1 MYNNG
6 KKDWRKK
13 MNIKIDFSTRWR
25 IVPLLFG
32 LLCCGVLAW
41 STVNTYAAAS
51 FSSLKPMGVM
61 ATAVKTSIAV
71 SWEPVE
77 GAEGYTIY
85 EAEKTGPYSP
95 VLSTEQTSYIKKA
108 CTKGKIPAGKNY
120 PPEIPTGDTVHVSVL
135 ALDRKDWEAG
145 SGYGMLIV
153 CDNLTR
159 VMWQNCKSYGLW
171 RGWLPIA
178 TAERP
183 RGYTVA
189 LASGINMF
197 ANNSIYK
204 KQNGEV
210 VINLSFTS
218 SKEIAHESVIGTL
231 PEGFRPASRLEIAF
245 WMRGSGG
252 GTISIGTNGAMTVYK
267 TGNIAANTPCF
278 INSLTYLAA
287 P

>member
-1 MYNNG
+1 MSFETFTKGMQDANEMLNRNFAAVETQLSNKAEAMPVNIDETVDIFTLQNG
-6 KKDWRKK
+6 
-13 MNIKIDFSTRWR
+13 
-25 IVPLLFG
+25 
-32 LLCCGVLAW
+32 
-41 STVNTYAAAS
+41 
-51 FSSLKPMGVM
+51 
-61 ATAVKTSIAV
+61 
-71 SWEPVE
+71 
-77 GAEGYTIY
+77 IY
-85 EAEKTGPYSP
+85 RYE
-95 VLSTEQTSYIKKA
+95 
-108 CTKGKIPAGKNY
+108 GKIPAGKNY
-120 PPEIPTGDTVHVSVL
+120 PPDLPAGNTVHVSVL
-135 ALDRKDWEAG
+135 ALDRKDWETG
-145 SGYGMLIV
+145 SGYGILIV

-171 RGWLPIA
+171 RGWRPIA